1 MTFED
6 RQRDAMTDFNRLS
19 YSIRELLIAAH
30 KRAQDEANIRKYE
43 LEDYERANGFHRQ
56 YLSDAHFEG
65 VRTMTPEQAERHIER
80 IRRAR
85 DRLDASSNVQKAQI
99 ARVDPI
105 WDTEAASVLE
115 NYPGQAAKYRV
126 RLREQDRLDA
136 SRAYREV
143 TGRDA
148 SAGAETYTRRNAEDI
163 HD

>member
-1 MTFED
+1 MSFED
-6 RQRDAMTDFNRLS
+6 RQRDAMTDFNRSS

-30 KRAQDEANIRKYE
+30 KRAQDEADIRKYE
-43 LEDYERANGFHRQ
+43 LEDYERANGFRSEAKALTSRGRALTNGGQ
-56 YLSDAHFEG
+56 TLTSPEG
-65 VRTMTPEQAERHIER
+65 NLH
-80 IRRAR
+80 
-85 DRLDASSNVQKAQI
+85 KAQI